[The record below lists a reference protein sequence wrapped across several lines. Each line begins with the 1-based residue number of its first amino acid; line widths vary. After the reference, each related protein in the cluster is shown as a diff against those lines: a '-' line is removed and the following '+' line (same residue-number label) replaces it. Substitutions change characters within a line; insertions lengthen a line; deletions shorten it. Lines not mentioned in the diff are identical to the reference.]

1 MKTIYPIFHLTRA
14 DFLERIRRY
23 SFLLVLAII
32 VLIGYLFVPP
42 EDAGYRVLQVG
53 AQRGIYNSAWIGLM
67 FGLTAAMHLPML
79 GFYLVKNAVSRDR
92 QTNVGQIIAT
102 TPISKLTY
110 VVGKWFSNLAVLV
123 LILCVLT
130 VMAVVMQL
138 VRAEETTINFG
149 ALITPIWLMGM
160 PMLAIA
166 AALAVLFEC
175 VPFLKGGL
183 GNVIYFFIWLAT
195 IGFVLSSSVDEATGL
210 AGVARDPYG
219 YTRQLV
225 NIQEQVLAE
234 NPDAEVNSSFINSGN
249 DIESTFTW
257 NGSNWP
263 TRVVLDRLLCFGLAV
278 VIVGLAAI
286 PFDRFDPASRK
297 LTPKREGLIHRL
309 SNRFGDFRSAGM
321 LHSKFEEKEV
331 IPLANAAQLTTITIT
346 SNRWRFFAVLA
357 AEFKLMLKG
366 RSLIW
371 YIGAIG
377 LIVVFLVWPLDVV
390 RRYLVLVMLLWPITL
405 WSGMGNRERRY
416 QMDQII
422 FSGAHPLRRQ
432 LSASWIAGFIIAL
445 IASGCISAI
454 MIAIGKEF
462 TIVSWLAGSMFIPS
476 LAVALGIWSG
486 GPRLF
491 ELVYILWWYLGP
503 VEGVPLFDF
512 MGVSHMAIETGVSI
526 YYLIAS
532 ILLIL
537 FAIIGRWSYFEDSL
551 I

>member
-1 MKTIYPIFHLTRA
+1 MKTIHTIFHLTKA
-14 DFLERIRRY
+14 DFRERIRRY

-42 EDAGYRVLQVG
+42 VGAGYRVLQVG
-53 AQRGIYNSAWIGLM
+53 TQRGIYNSAWIGLM

-92 QTNVGQIIAT
+92 QTRVGQIIAA
-102 TPISKLTY
+102 TPISKLVY
-110 VVGKWFSNLAVLV
+110 VTGKWISNFAVLV
-123 LILCVLT
+123 VILCVLT

-138 VRAEETTINFG
+138 VRAEETAINFG
-149 ALITPIWLMGM
+149 ALITPIWLMGL

-183 GNVIYFFIWLAT
+183 GNVIYLFIWLAT
-195 IGFVLSSSVDEATGL
+195 IGIIISGSVDEATGL
-210 AGVARDPYG
+210 AGATRDPYG

-225 NIQEQVLAE
+225 NIQEQVLLE
-234 NPDAEVNSSFINSGN
+234 NPDAQVDSSFINSGN
-249 DIESTFTW
+249 DIESTFIW
-257 NGSNWP
+257 NGIDWP
-263 TRVVLDRLLCFGLAV
+263 VGVILDRLLWFGLAV
-278 VIVGLAAI
+278 VIVAFSAI
-286 PFDRFDPASRK
+286 PFDRFDPARGK

-309 SNRFGDFRSAGM
+309 SHRFGDFRSNGM
-321 LHSKFEEKEV
+321 LRSEAEEKEV
-331 IPLANAAQLTTITIT
+331 IHLATAAQLTTISIT
-346 SNRWRFFAVLA
+346 PDRWRFFEVLA

-371 YIGAIG
+371 YFGAIG
-377 LIVVFLVWPLDVV
+377 LIVVCLVWPLDAV

-422 FSGAHPLRRQ
+422 FSVPHPLRRQ
-432 LSASWIAGFIIAL
+432 LSASWLAGFIIAL
-445 IASGCISAI
+445 IASGCITAI
-454 MIAIGKEF
+454 LIANGQEYA
-462 TIVSWLAGSMFIPS
+462 IVSWLAGSLFIPS
-476 LAVALGIWSG
+476 LALALGVWSG

-491 ELVYILWWYLGP
+491 EIIYILWWYLGP
-503 VEGVPLFDF
+503 VEGVPVFDF
-512 MGVSHMAIETGVSI
+512 MGVNHEAIESGAPI

-532 ILLIL
+532 ILFFSIAV
-537 FAIIGRWSYFEDSL
+537 FGRCRYFEDSL